1 MITVGDMRASGGFRE
16 FRDEELEVLLT
27 VAPERRFAAGADLCR
42 QGERGLSCFFLVSG
56 EVEVLTSTARGEQR
70 LARLQAGNIAGQMAL
85 VNHVPRSATL
95 RAMTPVVA
103 VEFDRETFESLLR
116 AASPLAVRFQI
127 QVAVA
132 CIRQL
137 RGATARLGELFAGD
151 AEHPPRESQLLG
163 IQSTLH
169 TPEAPYDAI
178 DVVEVMPSEAR
189 VITTKRGVD

>member
-1 MITVGDMRASGGFRE
+1 MITIADMRASGGFRA
-16 FRDEELEVLLT
+16 FRDEELELLLT

-42 QGERGLSCFFLVSG
+42 QGERGLSCFFLVEG
-56 EVEVLTSTARGEQR
+56 EVEVLTATARGEHR

-85 VNHVPRSATL
+85 VNHAARSATL
-95 RAMTPVVA
+95 RALTPVVA
-103 VEFDRETFESLLR
+103 VEFDRETFERLLT

-127 QVAVA
+127 QVAVG

-137 RGATARLGELFAGD
+137 RGATARLGELVASAGSL
-151 AEHPPRESQLLG
+151 PPRASQLLG

-178 DVVEVMPSEAR
+178 DIVEVMPEDR
-189 VITTKRGVD
+189 VLTTHHDDD